1 LAITGKK
8 TNIATST
15 ICFDVFVLNYK
26 RLNMEFFQTLFD
38 WYMANLN
45 YFTVALLMAI
55 ESTFLPLPSEIV
67 VPFAAY
73 KAAQGDLN
81 VFLVVL
87 FGTIGALSGSLINYT
102 LAYYLGRPLVYKL
115 ADSRI
120 GKVFLLSKEKVI
132 SAENFFIRNGRTST
146 FIGRL
151 VPGVRHLISIPA
163 GLAKMNLRDFMLY
176 TFVGAGIW
184 NIILAIIGYYLYE
197 IREQIF
203 PYIGHI
209 LLALGALFV
218 VYLIVKARIE
228 KKKNS

>member
-1 LAITGKK
+1 
-8 TNIATST
+8 
-15 ICFDVFVLNYK
+15 
-26 RLNMEFFQTLFD
+26 MEFFQTLFD

-81 VFLVVL
+81 VFLVVI
-87 FGTIGALSGSLINYT
+87 FGTIGALCGSLINYT

-115 ADSRI
+115 ADSGI
-120 GKVFLLSKEKVI
+120 GRVFLLSKEKVI

-146 FIGRL
+146 FVGRL
-151 VPGVRHLISIPA
+151 VPGIRHLISIPA

-184 NIILAIIGYYLYE
+184 NIILAIIGYYLYA

-203 PYIGHI
+203 PYLGYI
-209 LLALGALFV
+209 LFALGVVFV
-218 VYLIVKARIE
+218 VYLIIKARRE
-228 KKKNS
+228 KKKQ

>member
-1 LAITGKK
+1 
-8 TNIATST
+8 
-15 ICFDVFVLNYK
+15 
-26 RLNMEFFQTLFD
+26 MEFFHTLFD

-55 ESTFLPLPSEIV
+55 ESTFMPLPSEVV

-81 VFLVVL
+81 VFLVII
-87 FGTIGALSGSLINYT
+87 FGTIGALCGSLINYT
-102 LAYYLGRPLVYKL
+102 LAYYLGRPLVYRFAESK
-115 ADSRI
+115 I
-120 GKVFLLSKEKVI
+120 GRLFLLSKEKVEH
-132 SAENFFIRNGRTST
+132 AENYFLRNGKTST

-163 GLAKMNLRDFMLY
+163 GLAKMNLRDFMLF

-184 NIILAIIGYYLYE
+184 NIVLAIIGYYLYE
-197 IREQIF
+197 VREQIF

-209 LLALGALFV
+209 LLALGAVFV
-218 VYLIVKARIE
+218 IYLIIKARRNGN
-228 KKKNS
+228 KQ